1 LLRLKAVII
10 LFLVWLIFAAV
21 SCQTSVKQPSARKA
35 ILPPDIAGTWKAKD
49 SPWKIVLSPD
59 GTVSSAV
66 IPMGEVEIKPNQTT
80 KAEMKDGSI
89 STFTA
94 GDCFVEYTPQTKE
107 LYVCIEMEKI
117 DIKFLDN
124 AISGN
129 STDRFV
135 GTVSQD
141 GKTWRADWIN
151 VFDYGS
157 QFPQDP
163 NDIFATPL
171 VFEKVKY
178 IQ

>member
-1 LLRLKAVII
+1 MRLKAVI
-10 LFLVWLIFAAV
+10 FLSLAMFICAAAG
-21 SCQTSVKQPSARKA
+21 CQNSARQSTVKMV
-35 ILPPDIAGTWKAKD
+35 LPADVAGTWKAQD
-49 SPWKIVLSPD
+49 SPWKIVLNRD

-66 IPMGEVEIKPNQTT
+66 IPMGEVEIKPNQTI

-94 GDCFVEYTPQTKE
+94 GDCTVRYKPVNRE

-124 AISGN
+124 AIAGN

-141 GKTWRADWIN
+141 GKFWKTDWIN
-151 VFDYGS
+151 VFDYGP
-157 QFPQDP
+157 QFPRDP
-163 NDIFATPL
+163 NDIYGKPL
-171 VFEKVKY
+171 IFEKK
-178 IQ
+178 

>member
-1 LLRLKAVII
+1 MRLKSVIFFSLAMFI
-10 LFLVWLIFAAV
+10 CAAAG
-21 SCQTSVKQPSARKA
+21 CQTSVRQSSTGKT
-35 ILPPDIAGTWKAKD
+35 ILPTDIAGTWKAQD
-49 SPWKIVLSPD
+49 SPWKIVLNPE
-59 GTVSSAV
+59 GKVSSAV

-94 GDCFVEYTPQTKE
+94 GDCVVEYTPNKRE

-117 DIKFLDN
+117 DIKFLN
-124 AISGN
+124 NVIAGN
-129 STDRFV
+129 SIDRFV

-141 GKTWRADWIN
+141 GKFWMADWIN

-163 NDIFATPL
+163 NDIYAKPL
-171 VFEKVKY
+171 VFEKMK
-178 IQ
+178 